1 MAAAK
6 KQSNRRGTA
15 KTASGRKNTRKKQ
28 TRKQVKK
35 QGVTSGFQTEII
47 LLTILAASIILIIS
61 NLGMGGVV
69 GAAISK
75 ASFGIMGL
83 LAYVFPVLIFVG
95 AAFLVSNSKNPLA
108 YKKALAALVFFVFLC
123 GLVQLL
129 TEGYMSSTT
138 MSEYY
143 STCSTYRTGGGV
155 LGGAICISTT
165 SAFGVAGGYVIIIL
179 VLLISL
185 ILITQK
191 SFFGFVFR
199 IWDAVCALA
208 RDGHDMYMEGQPERD
223 LRKELRVQE
232 RRQRREERQ
241 AQRVRELEEAL
252 VQENNDG
259 EEAAAKEKKSTGFL
273 EGTLLVPPEAKKKK
287 KYLLTGFMDLL
298 DNMIPR
304 EDTNAFIDARNQI
317 IQEVQQQDGKFT
329 EAIKRKVEKLMLQYD
344 DGIFLLIS
352 YIKDTC
358 HPYFI
363 RQGQR

>member
-15 KTASGRKNTRKKQ
+15 KTTSGRKNTRKKQ

-138 MSEYY
+138 MWSII
-143 STCSTYRTGGGV
+143 RPV
-155 LGGAICISTT
+155 LHIERVVVCLVEL
-165 SAFGVAGGYVIIIL
+165 SAFLRLPHL
-179 VLLISL
+179 VLR
-185 ILITQK
+185 
-191 SFFGFVFR
+191 G
-199 IWDAVCALA
+199 
-208 RDGHDMYMEGQPERD
+208 DM
-223 LRKELRVQE
+223 
-232 RRQRREERQ
+232 
-241 AQRVRELEEAL
+241 
-252 VQENNDG
+252 
-259 EEAAAKEKKSTGFL
+259 
-273 EGTLLVPPEAKKKK
+273 
-287 KYLLTGFMDLL
+287 
-298 DNMIPR
+298 
-304 EDTNAFIDARNQI
+304 
-317 IQEVQQQDGKFT
+317 
-329 EAIKRKVEKLMLQYD
+329 
-344 DGIFLLIS
+344 
-352 YIKDTC
+352 
-358 HPYFI
+358 
-363 RQGQR
+363 

>member
-15 KTASGRKNTRKKQ
+15 KTTSGRKNTRKKQ

-75 ASFGIMGL
+75 ASFDYGI
-83 LAYVFPVLIFVG
+83 ACVCFPVLIFVG

-208 RDGHDMYMEGQPERD
+208 
-223 LRKELRVQE
+223 
-232 RRQRREERQ
+232 QRW
-241 AQRVRELEEAL
+241 
-252 VQENNDG
+252 
-259 EEAAAKEKKSTGFL
+259 T
-273 EGTLLVPPEAKKKK
+273 
-287 KYLLTGFMDLL
+287 
-298 DNMIPR
+298 
-304 EDTNAFIDARNQI
+304 
-317 IQEVQQQDGKFT
+317 
-329 EAIKRKVEKLMLQYD
+329 
-344 DGIFLLIS
+344 
-352 YIKDTC
+352 
-358 HPYFI
+358 
-363 RQGQR
+363 